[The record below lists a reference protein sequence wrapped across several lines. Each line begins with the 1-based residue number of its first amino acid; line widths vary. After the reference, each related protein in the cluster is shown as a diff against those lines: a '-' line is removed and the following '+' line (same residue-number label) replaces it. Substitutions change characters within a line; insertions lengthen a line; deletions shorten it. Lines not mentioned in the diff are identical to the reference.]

1 MKQLI
6 FKTTSWK
13 HRFSHGGELRKLRAG
28 RKARSLS
35 SKDPIHLVMKANRE
49 TIRGGF
55 RSYKRYFL
63 IQKLVR
69 IYSKRFFIK
78 IEQVSIQ
85 GDHVHLLIRISR
97 RSLCHSFLRVL
108 SGQIAQ
114 QFQDQGLTAFNAVEK
129 KDKYLPK
136 STSLKEEKAVTD
148 TPKHRSRMRLWKY
161 RPFTQ
166 VVKGYRAYRTVR
178 DYISL
183 NEAEALGVISY
194 LETRLR
200 GLPENQLQA
209 LRKLSG

>member
-1 MKQLI
+1 MKQLV
-6 FKTTSWK
+6 FKTTPWK

-35 SKDPIHLVMKANRE
+35 SKDTIHLVLKANRE

-69 IYSKRFFIK
+69 VYSKRFFIK
-78 IEQVSIQ
+78 IEQISIQ

-97 RSLCHSFLRVL
+97 RSLSHSFLRVL

-114 QFQDQGLTAFNAVEK
+114 QLQAQGLTTCAVIQKKENPLARNAG
-129 KDKYLPK
+129 
-136 STSLKEEKAVTD
+136 LKEEKGVTD
-148 TPKHRSRMRLWKY
+148 TPKVRSPMRLWKY
-161 RPFTQ
+161 RPFTR
-166 VVKGYRAYRTVR
+166 VVKGYRAYRIVR

-183 NEAEALGVISY
+183 NEAEAPGVISY
-194 LETRLR
+194 SKTRLR
-200 GLPENQLQA
+200 GLSENQLQA
-209 LRKLSG
+209 LRSGFG